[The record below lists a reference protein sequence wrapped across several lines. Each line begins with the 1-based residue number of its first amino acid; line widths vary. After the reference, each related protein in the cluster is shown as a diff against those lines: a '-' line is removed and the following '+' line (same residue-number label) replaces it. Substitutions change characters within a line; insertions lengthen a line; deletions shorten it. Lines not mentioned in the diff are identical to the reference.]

1 MRSVGL
7 RAEVWLH
14 LLEAFR
20 SGQPGLYGSRF
31 GALDSLLHGCETHDV
46 SLGEA

>member
-20 SGQPGLYGSRF
+20 SGQPGLHGSRF
-31 GALDSLLHGCETHDV
+31 GALDTSVHGCETHDV